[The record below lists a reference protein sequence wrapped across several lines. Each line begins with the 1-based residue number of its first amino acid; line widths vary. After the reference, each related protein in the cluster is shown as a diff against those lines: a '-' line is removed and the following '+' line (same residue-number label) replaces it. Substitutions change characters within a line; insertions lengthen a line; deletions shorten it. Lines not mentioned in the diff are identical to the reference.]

1 MRHSLGSDAHSS
13 PAVFLPCFP
22 SRPCPP
28 SRRHPWSCRRVSY
41 PPAFSRWSYPSSR
54 SVRATSMPA
63 AARILLPTMRGET
76 QPSSRRRDT
85 RFSGIS
91 PIFLLQGPP
100 EDVARA
106 PRDLAR
112 GFHSRVSQTTPYPWL
127 TWSARLPSTRT
138 FRPRRGLGKRQ
149 ALRRRGESSSR
160 LVAGWDLIGAG
171 VRRRAAGRD
180 AAADAEL
187 EASHRRC
194 RSFRGRHRAATRGEA
209 DEHWGRF
216 ERRDVRDRDGEGDA
230 KPRGRRCDRPW
241 TNTSAT
247 RTTAWT
253 STRACPLTRNTRR

>member
-1 MRHSLGSDAHSS
+1 
-13 PAVFLPCFP
+13 
-22 SRPCPP
+22 
-28 SRRHPWSCRRVSY
+28 
-41 PPAFSRWSYPSSR
+41 
-54 SVRATSMPA
+54 MPA

-209 DEHWGRF
+209 DEHGGGSNGETF
-216 ERRDVRDRDGEGDA
+216 ATETERGMQ
-230 KPRGRRCDRPW
+230 
-241 TNTSAT
+241 AT
-247 RTTAWT
+247 RSPVRPPMDEHECDANHGVDVDA
-253 STRACPLTRNTRR
+253 SMPVNTEYAEINAMLRTLHFARVRRRESLALDPRHYAPHQ